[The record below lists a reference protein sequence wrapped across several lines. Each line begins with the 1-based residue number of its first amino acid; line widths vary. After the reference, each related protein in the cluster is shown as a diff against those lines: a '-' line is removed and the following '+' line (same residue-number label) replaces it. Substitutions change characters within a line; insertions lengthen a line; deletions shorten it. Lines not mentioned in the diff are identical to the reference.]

1 MLDEDR
7 YLIFFN
13 AMNWRIIKSVKMKV
27 MTVEISKG
35 VCVCVEVQSL
45 NHWMAR
51 EVPKLILVVGT
62 FQFLV
67 VMGWGP

>member
-35 VCVCVEVQSL
+35 VCVCV
-45 NHWMAR
+45 
-51 EVPKLILVVGT
+51 
-62 FQFLV
+62 
-67 VMGWGP
+67 